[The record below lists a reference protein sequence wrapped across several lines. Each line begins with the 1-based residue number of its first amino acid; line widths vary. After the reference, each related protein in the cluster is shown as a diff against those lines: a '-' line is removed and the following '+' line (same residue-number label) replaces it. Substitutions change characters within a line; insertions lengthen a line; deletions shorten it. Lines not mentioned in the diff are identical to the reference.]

1 MLVDLSF
8 LWGNIWSGNLGGKC
22 VELGKNLCQRLI
34 KMRVYKIYKNAI
46 IFGVLCFFGG
56 FAALAEGAENIEKA
70 ESAKSSQIAKQFEA
84 IKESSQDSS
93 NDSLAKGS
101 AKDSTQSTAQAIAQ
115 TPPKPKIP
123 TKIPTHKPEALNLPA
138 PKKGLQDLLV
148 MQTSLPQ
155 DFQEVQRSFPWIRYI
170 GLAMVSFDDGSYR
183 SGFGLLLPDKIFLT
197 SAELAHN
204 ASAYPKEM
212 LLKMRDDSAGN
223 LICIAQLRLK
233 ALDKGRGLA
242 LFEVEEYTDDYCNIR
257 AQSYY
262 HARLMKNNAYDIGKP
277 AVSASD
283 YFTVTTTFNNPDISV
298 LRVGRANAQSVE
310 LPIQND
316 QRVIFGRPFFSR
328 SGVLL
333 GMASMQENA
342 FKPMIISNAK
352 IKEFICAMRTSG
364 VVLPASVGKICAGV
378 QKYATNSMSGFGTQ
392 KSSQR
397 DSIKNFVPKSKTDVQ
412 KFKEYLERQDSCLSD
427 KAAKEAGSYK
437 NGSFVSKSSD
447 FYECKI
453 D

>member
-1 MLVDLSF
+1 
-8 LWGNIWSGNLGGKC
+8 
-22 VELGKNLCQRLI
+22 
-34 KMRVYKIYKNAI
+34 MRVYKICKNTI
-46 IFGVLCFFGG
+46 VFGVLCFLSG
-56 FAALAEGAENIEKA
+56 FVALAEEAEE
-70 ESAKSSQIAKQFEA
+70 AKEAKNPSSQIAKQFEA
-84 IKESSQDSS
+84 IKESSQDS
-93 NDSLAKGS
+93 NDGLAKS
-101 AKDSTQSTAQAIAQ
+101 PAKDSTQSTTQAIAQ

-316 QRVIFGRPFFSR
+316 QRIIFGRPFFSR

-333 GMASMQENA
+333 GMASMQESS

-364 VVLPASVGKICAGV
+364 VVLPASVGKICAGT
-378 QKYATNSMSGFGTQ
+378 QKYATNSMSGFGVQ
-392 KSSQR
+392 KSSQK

-412 KFKEYLERQDSCLSD
+412 KFKQYLERQEACLND

-437 NGSFVSKSSD
+437 NGSFTGKNSD

>member
-1 MLVDLSF
+1 MC
-8 LWGNIWSGNLGGKC
+8 GI
-22 VELGKNLCQRLI
+22 VESAKNLCQRLI
-34 KMRVYKIYKNAI
+34 KMRVYKICKNTI
-46 IFGVLCFFGG
+46 VFGVLCFLSG
-56 FAALAEGAENIEKA
+56 FVALAEEAEE
-70 ESAKSSQIAKQFEA
+70 AKEAKNPSSQIAKQFEA
-84 IKESSQDSS
+84 IKESSQDS
-93 NDSLAKGS
+93 NDGLAKS
-101 AKDSTQSTAQAIAQ
+101 PAKDSTQSTTQAIAQ

-316 QRVIFGRPFFSR
+316 QRIIFGRPFFSR

-333 GMASMQENA
+333 GMASMQESS

-364 VVLPASVGKICAGV
+364 VVLPASVGKICAGT
-378 QKYATNSMSGFGTQ
+378 QKYATNSMSGFGVQ
-392 KSSQR
+392 KSSQK

-412 KFKEYLERQDSCLSD
+412 KFKQYLERQEACLND

-437 NGSFVSKSSD
+437 NGSFTGKNSD

>member
-1 MLVDLSF
+1 MCGIGEKSMP
-8 LWGNIWSGNLGGKC
+8 KAY
-22 VELGKNLCQRLI
+22 Q
-34 KMRVYKIYKNAI
+34 MRVYKICKNAI

-56 FAALAEGAENIEKA
+56 FAALAEGAEKIEKVENA
-70 ESAKSSQIAKQFEA
+70 ETANSAKSSQIAKQFEA
-84 IKESSQDSS
+84 IKESSQDS
-93 NDSLAKGS
+93 NEGLAKS
-101 AKDSTQSTAQAIAQ
+101 KDSTQSTTQAIAQ

-123 TKIPTHKPEALNLPA
+123 TKIPTHKPEALNLPV

-364 VVLPASVGKICAGV
+364 VVLPASVGKICAGA

-392 KSSQR
+392 KSSQK

-412 KFKEYLERQDSCLSD
+412 KFKEYLERQDACLSD

>member
-1 MLVDLSF
+1 
-8 LWGNIWSGNLGGKC
+8 
-22 VELGKNLCQRLI
+22 
-34 KMRVYKIYKNAI
+34 MRVYKICKNAI
-46 IFGVLCFFGG
+46 VFGVLCFLGG
-56 FAALAEGAENIEKA
+56 FVALAEGAEKVGAAEKA
-70 ESAKSSQIAKQFEA
+70 KEAKNSNSQIAKQFEA
-84 IKESSQDSS
+84 IKESSQDS
-93 NDSLAKGS
+93 NDGLAKG
-101 AKDSTQSTAQAIAQ
+101 KDSTQAIAQ

-257 AQSYY
+257 TQSYY

-316 QRVIFGRPFFSR
+316 QRIIFGRPFFSR

-333 GMASMQENA
+333 GMASMQESS

-364 VVLPASVGKICAGV
+364 VVLPASVGKICAGA
-378 QKYATNSMSGFGTQ
+378 QKYATNSMSGFGVQ
-392 KSSQR
+392 KSSQK

-412 KFKEYLERQDSCLSD
+412 KFKQYLERQEACLND

-437 NGSFVSKSSD
+437 NGSFTGKNSD

>member
-1 MLVDLSF
+1 
-8 LWGNIWSGNLGGKC
+8 
-22 VELGKNLCQRLI
+22 
-34 KMRVYKIYKNAI
+34 MRVYKICKNAI
-46 IFGVLCFFGG
+46 SFGILCFLGG
-56 FAALAEGAENIEKA
+56 FVALAEEANDA
-70 ESAKSSQIAKQFEA
+70 NPRSQIIAKQFEA
-84 IKESSQDSS
+84 IKESSQDSKES
-93 NDSLAKGS
+93 S
-101 AKDSTQSTAQAIAQ
+101 AKNSAGDFAKSSTQSATQAQNIPQ
-115 TPPKPKIP
+115 TPPKP
-123 TKIPTHKPEALNLPA
+123 KIPTHKPEALNLPA

-277 AVSASD
+277 ATQASD

-316 QRVIFGRPFFSR
+316 QRIIFGRPFFSR

-364 VVLPASVGKICAGV
+364 VVLSASVGKICAGA

-392 KSSQR
+392 KSSQK

-412 KFKEYLERQDSCLSD
+412 KFKEYLEKQDACLSD

-437 NGSFVSKSSD
+437 NGTFGGKNSE